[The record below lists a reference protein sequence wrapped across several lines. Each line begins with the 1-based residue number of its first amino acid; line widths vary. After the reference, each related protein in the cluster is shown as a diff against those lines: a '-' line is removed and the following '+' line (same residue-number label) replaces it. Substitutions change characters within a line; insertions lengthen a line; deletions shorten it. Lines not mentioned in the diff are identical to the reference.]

1 LIRGVFKKN
10 NRGVVTQFFN
20 LILGG
25 LKCKIKILGIY
36 FDEKCDLSACAK
48 IKDYNVFLS
57 FYFYLQDNLYL
68 QDNDSHSLLNLILIK
83 FKIKKKMS
91 LIGTLF
97 STYDEILAL

>member
-1 LIRGVFKKN
+1 
-10 NRGVVTQFFN
+10 

-48 IKDYNVFLS
+48 IRDYNVFLS

-83 FKIKKKMS
+83 FKIFFKKIS
-91 LIGTLF
+91 LIEILF
-97 STYDEILAL
+97 STYDETLARSCKKEEGP